1 MKLTAEK
8 LPAHLARQLLPVYH
22 LCGDEPLLVNEA
34 ADALRAAARTRG
46 FTEREVHFIERGTG
60 WEPVQAAAAT
70 LSLFAARRILEIR
83 MPTGKPGVAGAR
95 VLENLAGAGRDDLL
109 VIVFTGALD
118 RETQGVS
125 WVRRLEQAGVAV
137 TVAEVGASELTA
149 WLAERC
155 RKVGLE
161 IQPEALEVLAAR
173 TEGNLLAA
181 RQEIE
186 KLRLQ
191 FGTGIV
197 DAAAVLASATDSARF
212 DVAQLGAAIAA
223 GDGGRAL
230 RVLAG
235 LRAEGAELPL
245 VLWILNR
252 ELRALWRSRRRRLSF
267 PRLAERAV
275 RADRMLK
282 GRLRGDPWDELD
294 LLALEACG
302 RSALPLLSAV
312 RRA

>member
-1 MKLTAEK
+1 MKLTADS
-8 LPAHLARQLLPVYH
+8 LTAHLGRQLLPVYH
-22 LCGDEPLLVNEA
+22 LCGDEPLLVHEA
-34 ADALRAAARTRG
+34 ADALRAAARARG

-60 WEPVQAAAAT
+60 WESVQAAAAT

-83 MPTGKPGVAGAR
+83 MPTAKPGVAGAR
-95 VLENLAGAGRDDLL
+95 VLESLATAGRDDLL

-118 RETQGVS
+118 RETQGAA
-125 WVRRLEQAGVAV
+125 WVHGLERNGAMVTAAAVAA
-137 TVAEVGASELTA
+137 TALPA

-155 RKVGLE
+155 RRAGLDIE
-161 IQPEALEVLAAR
+161 PEALEVLAAR

-186 KLRLQ
+186 KLKLQ
-191 FGTGIV
+191 SGTARV
-197 DAAAVLASATDSARF
+197 DVSAVLASATDSARF
-212 DVAQLGAAIAA
+212 DVAQLGAAVAA
-223 GDGGRAL
+223 GDGSRAV

-245 VLWILNR
+245 ALWVLNR
-252 ELRALWRSRRRRLSF
+252 ELRALWRSRRRRLPF
-267 PRLAERAV
+267 PRLAERAL

-282 GRLRGDPWDELD
+282 GRLWGDPWDELE

-302 RSALPLLSAV
+302 RPALPLLSAA

>member
-1 MKLTAEK
+1 MKLTADNLE
-8 LPAHLARQLLPVYH
+8 AHLARKLLPVYH
-22 LCGDEPLLVNEA
+22 VCGDEPLLMNEA
-34 ADALRAAARTRG
+34 ADALRAAARAKG

-60 WEPVQAAAAT
+60 WDAVQTSAAT

-83 MPTGKPGVAGAR
+83 MPTGKPGAAGAG
-95 VLENLAGAGRDDLL
+95 VLESLAAAGRDDLL

-118 RETQGVS
+118 RETQGAA
-125 WVRRLEQAGVAV
+125 WAHGLEQAGATV
-137 TVAEVGASELTA
+137 TVAVVDAARLPA
-149 WLAERC
+149 WLGERC
-155 RKVGLE
+155 RRAGLDIE
-161 IQPEALEVLAAR
+161 PEALEVLAAR

-186 KLRLQ
+186 KLTLQ
-191 FGTGIV
+191 FGTGKV
-197 DAAAVLASATDSARF
+197 DAAAVLASATDCARF

-230 RVLAG
+230 RVLTG

-245 VLWILNR
+245 ALWVLNR
-252 ELRALWRSRRRRLSF
+252 ELRALWRNRRRRLTF
-267 PRLAERAV
+267 PRLAERAL

-282 GRLRGDPWDELD
+282 GRLYGDPWDELE

-302 RSALPLLSAV
+302 RQALPLLPAV
-312 RRA
+312 RRS